1 VTNINSL
8 EPFWPELIRFA
19 GHMQARLEEKDCT
32 DPDKMDKAYKKTPVV
47 ELEEELRNQVIQLGF
62 AFRKGDKE
70 LIHKKAV
77 DVANYCMM
85 VYDRTE

>member
-1 VTNINSL
+1 MSN
-8 EPFWPELIRFA
+8 EWPEIEKFA
-19 GHMQARLEEKDCT
+19 FDMQRRLEEKET
-32 DPDKMDKAYKKTPVV
+32 DPRKRDKAWKKTPIV

-62 AFRKGDKE
+62 AFRKGDKK
-70 LIHKKAV
+70 LICKKAV

>member
-1 VTNINSL
+1 MKNEIDL
-8 EPFWPELIRFA
+8 KEWPELDRFSL
-19 GHMQARLEEKDCT
+19 HMQARLEEKET
-32 DPDKMDKAYKKTPVV
+32 DPCKRDKSWKTTPII

-70 LIHKKAV
+70 LIRKKAV

-85 VYDRTE
+85 VYDKTA